1 MCQLDQLPTSRC
13 RCTAS
18 YFLSWSLLHLI
29 CFNLFHLIWCSPC
42 HPLFG
47 CIWRVS
53 TPVPLLTKWQV
64 VGTCKVTWPS
74 FATCPTSLAIPK
86 LWPETPDPTFAL
98 QFLTQIHMN
107 RLSTLSVLWLSALL
121 SNPFFFHVNFCMWV
135 TTLTL
140 LRGIERGSSSVLA
153 MCGVLWHPVSWH
165 KKIASTLPKMFLEL
179 YLKLIWVQP
188 FKFQFV
194 DILAS
199 QCGGGFPAFCSISM
213 RSSIWC
219 CGIAECHW
227 NSPVDQRASIWPWVI
242 RQGQKRIYHWSQLG
256 DD

>member
-53 TPVPLLTKWQV
+53 TPVPLLAKRQV
-64 VGTCKVTWPS
+64 VGTCKMACPS
-74 FATCPTSLAIPK
+74 FGTCPTSLAIPTG
-86 LWPETPDPTFAL
+86 WPETPDTTFAL

-107 RLSTLSVLWLSALL
+107 RVSTLSVMQALL
-121 SNPFFFHVNFCMWV
+121 SNPFFFHVNFWMWV

-153 MCGVLWHPVSWH
+153 MCSVLWHPVSWH
-165 KKIASTLPKMFLEL
+165 KNFASTLRKMSLQL
-179 YLKLIWVQP
+179 LLRLTWVQP
-188 FKFQFV
+188 SKYHFFS
-194 DILAS
+194 ILVL
-199 QCGGGFPAFCSISM
+199 QCRGGFPASCSISM
-213 RSSIWC
+213 HGSIWC

-227 NSPVDQRASIWPWVI
+227 NSRVDQRASIWPWAT
-242 RQGQKRIYHWSQLG
+242 RQGQKRICHWSQLG